1 MIRLKVS
8 DKFEGND
15 VLLSS
20 FTEKVIEKIAKEII
34 DGTYEIVHIT
44 RYDGVT
50 PGEYKN
56 RIMGVLESLNLQN
69 TIIIIESYIH
79 HTDTE
84 PFSYNKADDLE
95 MDVEMLKSL
104 GFLDI
109 DFYVQ
114 YKYGISLIYNNELG
128 KKIYDYMRHEYIN
141 MNEHLYDSMNV
152 LLKVDFSKSDCIST
166 KFRII
171 SDTTLENDDIMF
183 EEVISLNDINTGI
196 ILGNEYVNIYIKY
209 DRLADLVKDKIKTNM
224 IPKSRTND
232 MSMMVMTP
240 GTLSIRIK
248 DKLKDEIT
256 NVILLDLCSTS
267 VQVHW
272 RRHCLLDEHTVASTQ
287 YSVQNLMKG
296 ATYKNNV
303 LQLLMYIPDIHDEIK
318 PIYIYN
324 FKDMDI
330 QDIDLWQSTYIN
342 KIKRLS
348 IGKPTG
354 IYCETTL
361 DKEKNMKHY
370 KFIDFETGKTTYED
384 NKYLPTT
391 STSVDMSKS
400 ILDIETT

>member
-1 MIRLKVS
+1 MIRLRVS
-8 DKFEGND
+8 NNFGGND

-20 FTEKVIEKIAKEII
+20 STEKVIEKIAKEII
-34 DGTYEIVHIT
+34 DRTYEIVHIT

-50 PGEYKN
+50 PDEYKE
-56 RIMGVLESLNLQN
+56 RVMEVLNSLNLQD
-69 TIIIIESYIH
+69 TIIIVESYIH
-79 HTDTE
+79 HTE
-84 PFSYNKADDLE
+84 PFNYNKADNLE
-95 MDVEMLKSL
+95 RDVQMLKSL

-109 DFYVQ
+109 DFYVR
-114 YKYGISLIYNNELG
+114 YDYGISLIYNNELG
-128 KKIYDYMRHEYIN
+128 KKIYDYMHRKS
-141 MNEHLYDSMNV
+141 MDEHLYDGMNV

-166 KFRII
+166 KFRIM
-171 SDTTLENDDIMF
+171 SDTIHEDDDIIF
-183 EEVISLNDINTGI
+183 EKVISLNDINTEI
-196 ILGNEYVNIYIKY
+196 IMGNEYIDVYIKY
-209 DRLADLVKDKIKTNM
+209 DRLADLVKDKIKANM

-287 YSVQNLMKG
+287 YSVQNLING
-296 ATYKNNV
+296 ANYKDNV

-330 QDIDLWQSTYIN
+330 EDTDLWQSTYIN
-342 KIKRLS
+342 RIKRLS

-384 NKYLPTT
+384 NKYLSTT
-391 STSVDMSKS
+391 STTITASKS
-400 ILDIETT
+400 ILNIETK